1 MTLLDGDSLLDV
13 LGFEIER
20 VSRIHDRLSQA
31 AAKSTT
37 SRDPVIYRMGQS
49 LWRAAEAKELGFEAQ
64 RASVAELR
72 RFVRQ

>member
-20 VSRIHDRLSQA
+20 VALIHDRLSRA

-49 LWRAAEAKELGFEAQ
+49 LWRANEAKELGFEAQ

-72 RFVRQ
+72 RFVRA

>member
-20 VSRIHDRLSQA
+20 VSGIHDRLSRA

-37 SRDPVIYRMGQS
+37 GRDPVIYNMGQS
-49 LWRAAEAKELGFEAQ
+49 LWRAVEAKALGFEAQ

-72 RFVRQ
+72 RFVRK